1 MKIEDLKSLRS
12 TTMVFSHP
20 GMVKSS
26 FYSGPLVKVRA
37 TQKNFRPTFLPQ
49 KSKEVH
55 F

>member
-12 TTMVFSHP
+12 TALVFHYL
-20 GMVKSS
+20 GMVKST

-37 TQKNFRPTFLPQ
+37 TQKYFRSTFLLQ